1 MAKPLV
7 SGQILAQLAQ
17 IQTTKFFF
25 SKIWL
30 CQSLDVMVNYNQVQY
45 QKKLMIKSWE
55 NSVTDG

>member
-30 CQSLDVMVNYNQVQY
+30 CQSLDVMVNYSQVQY
-45 QKKLMIKSWE
+45 QKKLMIKS
-55 NSVTDG
+55 

>member
-17 IQTTKFFF
+17 IQTAKKFF

-30 CQSLDVMVNYNQVQY
+30 CQSLDVMVNYNHVKY

-55 NSVTDG
+55 NLVMDR